1 MREITGWWLYAVRNQ
16 GAVDDLDG
24 LTGVAGGA
32 VSTVENARL
41 AAVVSEVDL
50 AEFGEDPL
58 RRNLEDL
65 TWLENVARA
74 HHAVI
79 AAAGVRSSLVPMRLA
94 TVYRQRAGVTA
105 LLAAHQEE
113 FATSIDLVTGRT
125 EWGVKAFPAEEATE
139 ASEDAARDSQA
150 GPTSGAAYL
159 QRRRAQL
166 NAAEKTRTRSADL
179 AEQVHAQLS
188 GLAAA
193 ADLHQPQDPQLSG
206 TPARMIMNATYLVD
220 DERSR
225 AFRAAIE
232 QASARH
238 PALRLEL
245 TGPWPPYSFA
255 TAGLRSA

>member
-1 MREITGWWLYAVRNQ
+1 MSEITGWWVYAVRNP
-16 GAVDDLDG
+16 GSARDLDG
-24 LTGVAGGA
+24 LKGVAGGA
-32 VSTVENARL
+32 VSTVENAGL

-50 AEFGEDPL
+50 ADFGEEPL

-79 AAAGVRSSLVPMRLA
+79 AAAGAHSSLVPMRLA

-105 LLAAHQEE
+105 LLAAHKAE
-113 FATSIDLVTGRT
+113 FAASIDLVTGRT
-125 EWGVKAFPAEEATE
+125 EWGVKAFPAEQAAE
-139 ASEDAARDSQA
+139 ASKDVAGESQPA
-150 GPTSGAAYL
+150 PTSGAAYL

-166 NAAEKTRTRSADL
+166 TDAEQASTKSADL
-179 AEQVHAQLS
+179 AERVHSELS
-188 GLAAA
+188 GLAQA

-206 TPARMIMNATYLVD
+206 TSSRMIMNATYLVD
-220 DERSR
+220 DEQSS

-232 QASARH
+232 QASAQY

-255 TAGLRSA
+255 TAALRSA